1 MCVCVCRVNAG
12 TLGSQKVASD
22 LLELELEMVVGCQ
35 MWMLNPLL
43 DQHILLTVDHLCSSQ

>member
-1 MCVCVCRVNAG
+1 MCVCRVNAG